1 MKEYT
6 SDIKLIISGNNHY
19 ADNKKEYIEK
29 VKSQFYEDFNL
40 MLESEE
46 ITNIEEVEQDDY
58 KESEDPHI
66 PNIHEDQYSFKDHE
80 E

>member
-58 KESEDPHI
+58 NESEDPHI
-66 PNIHEDQYSFKDHE
+66 PTDDDLQFSFREHE

>member
-46 ITNIEEVEQDDY
+46 ITNIKIMEG
-58 KESEDPHI
+58 
-66 PNIHEDQYSFKDHE
+66 N
-80 E
+80 